1 MNREAPD
8 KMCFIV
14 IVLTNLHS
22 VAGCHDVYRDST
34 EMNFG
39 PPPCGQEAVLQRY
52 FFKDH

>member
-39 PPPCGQEAVLQRY
+39 RPPCGQEAVLQRY